1 MSEAPARMPLKK
13 VRIGDLL
20 LEHGIITR
28 EQLDEAL
35 AEQRRTGRK
44 LGRLLIERGDVDE
57 DRLLELLARQLDL
70 PYIDLSR
77 FEVDEEAA
85 RLLPETLARRHR
97 ALVLRREGDALLLGM
112 SDPTDIFAFDAIA
125 RALHRP
131 LRLAVVREDALL
143 DAIDR
148 VYRHGGQLR
157 SLADEV
163 RQEVSTNAFD
173 LQHLEDDI
181 ERSDAPVVRLIRTL
195 FEEAVASGASDIHL
209 EPDEQVLRI
218 RRRIDGVL
226 HEEVMEERQI
236 APAVISRLKLMAGCD
251 ISEKRL
257 PQDGRF
263 TLRVQDGE
271 VDVRLATLPT
281 RTGESVVLRLLD
293 PEGRRRRLEDLGMES
308 SLQDRFRRIIHRPN
322 GLVLVTGPT
331 GSGKTTTLYAALA
344 ELNRPQTKI
353 VTVEDPVEIH
363 LPRINQV
370 QVNPRIGLDFA
381 RVLRTALR
389 FDPDVLLV
397 GEIRDE
403 ETAEIALRSALTGHR
418 VLSTLHTSDAPSAI
432 PRLLDMGVEAYLVG
446 AAIDAVLA
454 QRLVRRL
461 CTACREAVEPTP
473 AQRAW
478 LDRFAGMVP
487 ELPERFRR
495 GAGCARCN
503 HTGYRGRTGVYELLE
518 IDEDL
523 IEALRHEGPAGFLAR
538 ARAQSGYRP
547 LVVSALRLAC
557 AGETSLEEAMRLTG
571 WSE

>member
-1 MSEAPARMPLKK
+1 MPEATAQAPLKK

-20 LEHGIITR
+20 LEHGVITR
-28 EQLDEAL
+28 EQLEEAL
-35 AEQRRTGRK
+35 AEQHRTGRK
-44 LGRLLIERGDVDE
+44 LGRLLIERGIVDE
-57 DRLLELLARQLDL
+57 DTLLGLLARQLDL

-112 SDPTDIFAFDAIA
+112 SDPTDIFAFDAVA

-148 VYRHGGQLR
+148 IYRHGDQLR
-157 SLADEV
+157 SLASEV
-163 RQEVSTNAFD
+163 RQEVTTHAFD

-181 ERSDAPVVRLIRTL
+181 ERSDAPVVKLIRTL
-195 FEEAVASGASDIHL
+195 FEEAVASGASDIHV

-263 TLRVQDGE
+263 TLRVQHGE

-293 PEGRRRRLEDLGMES
+293 PEGRRRRLEDLGMEA
-308 SLQDRFRRIIHRPN
+308 SLQARFRRIVHRPN
-322 GLVLVTGPT
+322 GLMLVTGPT

-353 VTVEDPVEIH
+353 VTVEDPIEIH

-418 VLSTLHTSDAPSAI
+418 VLSTLHTSDAPSAV
-432 PRLLDMGVEAYLVG
+432 PRLLDMGVEPYLVG
-446 AAIDAVLA
+446 AAVDAVLA

-461 CTACREAVEPTP
+461 CSECRETVEPTP

-478 LDRFAGMVP
+478 LDRFAEAVP
-487 ELPERFRR
+487 ELPERFQR
-495 GAGCARCN
+495 GAGCAHCN

-518 IDEDL
+518 IDETL
-523 IEALRHEGPAGFLAR
+523 IEALRHEGPAGFLAH
-538 ARAQSGYRP
+538 ARAQPGYRP
-547 LVVSALRLAC
+547 LVVSAIRLA
-557 AGETSLEEAMRLTG
+557 ARGETSLEEAMRLTG